1 MLFLLCIIMRKGGT
15 GMEQQ
20 TWTGTKV
27 SFERFSPECRR
38 SVWIVFA
45 AVLASTLAAHG
56 FLFSNEFFS
65 HDSVSYFTYATGSFS
80 FYTGIGRFVIPVYE
94 LIKGDVA
101 APWLIGLLF
110 ILWMTLTALVV
121 THLLKIRSTFGM
133 ILTTSLLCTNTALTL
148 TGATYIYCMDE
159 YAFALFTAVSA
170 VYLIHRGRWWTV
182 PGVFLLIV
190 SLAVYQAYFTVA
202 ASLCF
207 LIILQK
213 LAANEPFGKTV
224 RSGIW
229 YLFVLAVGFAAYY
242 GLWSLICQI
251 SGAAKQR
258 VEESL
263 LGGSGLDAIINL
275 VYEAN
280 ITYVR
285 GLFDGS
291 GVLGWLMPAVHCML
305 VAALGWRL
313 MKLLMNKHLRIGN
326 KILLLILTCLI
337 PTAFNSASILL
348 AGSATQLMTFAG
360 ELIYVLLIVSYE
372 PSEEHPVS
380 VPLRSVATVLLCC
393 VLWQHIVYA
402 NQVYM
407 KKELDQT
414 ATISL
419 ATRMIDRVE
428 LLEGYIPGETPVAFV
443 GRLDRNTY
451 LNCGRDEFIEL
462 DKTVGLWSDY
472 SATYNLGRY
481 LTDYMNYPL
490 LWDTETDFS
499 QMEEVK
505 AMPVFPAA
513 DSIRMIEGTVVVK
526 LSRAFA
532 E

>member
-1 MLFLLCIIMRKGGT
+1 MEKGP
-15 GMEQQ
+15 MESAHPNMAP
-20 TWTGTKV
+20 WNFPETKRTALIALISTV
-27 SFERFSPECRR
+27 VCSF
-38 SVWIVFA
+38 
-45 AVLASTLAAHG
+45 AVHG
-56 FLFSNEFFS
+56 FLFTNEFFS
-65 HDSVSYFTYATGSFS
+65 HDSISYFTYATGSFS

-94 LIKGDVA
+94 MLKGDVA
-101 APWLIGLLF
+101 APWLIGLLY
-110 ILWMTLTALVV
+110 ILWMSFSSLLTVQ
-121 THLLKIRSTFGM
+121 LLKIRSTLG
-133 ILTTSLLCTNTALTL
+133 IVLTSALLCSNTALTL

-159 YAFALFTAVSA
+159 YAFALFAAVAA
-170 VYLIHRGRWWTV
+170 VYFIHRGTWRTV
-182 PGVFLLIV
+182 PGVLLLMV

-202 ASLCF
+202 ACLCF
-207 LIILQK
+207 LVILQK
-213 LAANEPFGKTV
+213 LAANEPFGKTL

-229 YLFVLAVGFAAYY
+229 YLFVLAVGFSAYY

-251 SGAAKQR
+251 SGVAKRR

-263 LGGSGLDAIINL
+263 LGGSGLEAIINL

-280 ITYVR
+280 VTYVR
-285 GLFDGS
+285 GLFDSS
-291 GVLGWLMPAVHCML
+291 GVLGWLMPAVHCL
-305 VAALGWRL
+305 LLAALGWRL
-313 MKLLMNKHLRIGN
+313 MKLLMNKQLRIGN
-326 KILLLILTCLI
+326 KVLLLVLTCLI

-380 VPLRSVATVLLCC
+380 VPLRSVAAVLLCC

-451 LNCGRDEFIEL
+451 LNCGRDEFMEL

-490 LWDTETDFS
+490 HWDTETDFS

-526 LSRAFA
+526 LS
-532 E
+532 